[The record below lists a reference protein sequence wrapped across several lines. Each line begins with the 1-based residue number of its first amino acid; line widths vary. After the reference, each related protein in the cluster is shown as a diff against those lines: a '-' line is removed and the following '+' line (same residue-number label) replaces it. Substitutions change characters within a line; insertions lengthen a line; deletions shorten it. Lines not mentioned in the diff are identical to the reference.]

1 MASKKPT
8 QAPTLDA
15 GNMVKGGTP
24 AAQKFPDWKQWVE
37 GSSEFDGTGLRDVV
51 FSNAQYLDDVKGDL
65 DSLRGSTDHRIDIL
79 EAKVAALEAAP
90 PSPFPG

>member
-1 MASKKPT
+1 VPSKKPT

-15 GNMVKGGTP
+15 ANMVKGGTA
-24 AAQKFPDWKQWVE
+24 AAQKFPAWKQWVE
-37 GSSEFDGTGLRDVV
+37 GSAGFDGTGLRDVV
-51 FSNAQYLDDVKGDL
+51 DTNARYLDDVKGDL

-90 PSPFPG
+90 PSPFPE